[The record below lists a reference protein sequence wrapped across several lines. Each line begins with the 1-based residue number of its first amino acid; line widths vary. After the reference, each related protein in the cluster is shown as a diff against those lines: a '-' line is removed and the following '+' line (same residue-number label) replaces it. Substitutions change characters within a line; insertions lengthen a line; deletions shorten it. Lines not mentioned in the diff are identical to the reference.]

1 MPAFYI
7 MDKNIYLSSG
17 YFNVEYALRFPVPFI
32 FVVGGRGTGKTYGA
46 LRYVLENDIKFIYM
60 RRTQAQADIIN
71 KPEFSPFK
79 SVMRDTGQI
88 ITSAP
93 VTKYNSAFYHAK
105 LEDDKLI
112 PEGAPI
118 GYTMAL
124 STVSNLRGFDMSD
137 CTLLIYDEFIPEQH
151 ERPLKNEAAALF
163 NAYETINRNREL
175 TGSQALKVLCL
186 ANSNTLN
193 NPIFSALGVM
203 DKVLT
208 MEKKQQ
214 AVTINADRGYA
225 IVMLSGSPVSQQK
238 KNTALYA
245 LTQGTEFSRMAID
258 NSYNVQFTRQAV
270 NLVEYAP
277 LFVVDGVAVYRH
289 KGGSGLYVT
298 RHISGGIVEIDTR
311 LYKKQYAAMLSD
323 LDARGLVIYEDI
335 ALKEHLTHI

>member
-17 YFNVEYALRFPVPFI
+17 YFNVEYVLRFPVPFI

-46 LRYVLENDIKFIYM
+46 LRYVLENHIKFIYM

-112 PEGAPI
+112 PDGAPI

-175 TGSQALKVLCL
+175 TGSPALKVLCL

-193 NPIFSALGVM
+193 NPIFASLGVM

-289 KGGSGLYVT
+289 KAGSGLYVT
-298 RHISGGIVEIDTR
+298 RHISGGIVEIDAR
-311 LYKKQYAAMLSD
+311 LYKKLYAAMLSD

-335 ALKEHLTHI
+335 ALKEYLTHI

>member
-46 LRYVLENDIKFIYM
+46 LRYVLEHDIKFIYM

-71 KPEFSPFK
+71 KPEFTPFK
-79 SVMRDTGQI
+79 SIMRDTGQN
-88 ITSAP
+88 ITSVP
-93 VTKYNSAFYHAK
+93 VTKYNSAFYRAK
-105 LEDDKLI
+105 LEDDKMI
-112 PEGAPI
+112 PDGAPI

-214 AVTINADRGYA
+214 AVTINEDRGYA
-225 IVMLSGSPVSQQK
+225 IVMLSESPVSLQK
-238 KNTALYA
+238 KSTALYA
-245 LTQGTEFSRMAID
+245 LTQGTDFSRMALD
-258 NSYNVQFTRQAV
+258 NSYNVHFTRQAV
-270 NLVEYAP
+270 NLIEYTP
-277 LFVVDGVAVYRH
+277 LFVVDGAAVYRH
-289 KGGSGLYVT
+289 KGGGGLYVT
-298 RHISGGIVEIDTR
+298 RHISGGIVEIDDR
-311 LYKKQYAAMLSD
+311 FYKKQYAAMLSD
-323 LDARGLVIYEDI
+323 LDARGLVIYEDV
-335 ALKEHLTHI
+335 ALKEYLTHI

>member
-17 YFNVEYALRFPVPFI
+17 YFNVEYVLRFPAPFI

-46 LRYVLENDIKFIYM
+46 LRYVLENHIKFIYM
-60 RRTQAQADIIN
+60 RRMQAQADIIN

-79 SVMRDTGQI
+79 SVMRDTGQL
-88 ITSAP
+88 ITSMP
-93 VTKYNSAFYHAK
+93 VTKYNSAFYLAK

-112 PEGAPI
+112 PDGAPI

-186 ANSNTLN
+186 ANANTLN
-193 NPIFSALGVM
+193 NPIFASLGVM

-225 IVMLSGSPVSQQK
+225 IVMLSGSPVSRQK

-289 KGGSGLYVT
+289 KAGSGLYVT
-298 RHISGGIVEIDTR
+298 RHISGGIAEIDAR
-311 LYKKQYAAMLSD
+311 LYKKLYAAMLSD

-335 ALKEHLTHI
+335 ALKECLTHI

>member
-1 MPAFYI
+1 

-46 LRYVLENDIKFIYM
+46 LRYVLENNIKFIYM

-79 SVMRDTGQI
+79 SVTRDTGQI
-88 ITSAP
+88 ITSVP
-93 VTKYNSAFYHAK
+93 VTKYNSAFYLAK

-175 TGSQALKVLCL
+175 IGSQALKVLCL

-225 IVMLSGSPVSQQK
+225 IVMLSQSPVSQQK

-245 LTQGTEFSRMAID
+245 LTQGTEFSHMAID

-270 NLVEYAP
+270 NLVEYVP
-277 LFVVDGVAVYRH
+277 LFVVDSVAVYRH

-298 RHISGGIVEIDTR
+298 RHISGGIVQIDAR

-335 ALKEHLTHI
+335 ALKEYLTHI